1 MGLQARTELLSAL
14 ALVVQPTTSLACGG
28 LASSGTAS
36 VGGASHP
43 TELLVVDDRRVGRVD
58 EDDLVELVTPIL
70 TDPVGVQDL
79 EVRVATAD
87 ALLRDPLDALRHRD
101 LRDPRLGGLSLHVD
115 LALPQST
122 SSDSGSTDDDALLG
136 LVSALSSGV
145 ESSRAIDAEHDRVPS
160 PARHPVT
167 AEVMGQCVLR
177 TLPGFSNV
185 MIETSTHMHPPS
197 TPATLPPFMS
207 LPTRGSDAPDRR
219 NGYGTPLPACHM
231 DVTLIPVGDLR
242 AHEEIKPNH
251 LRRMIDKLRTQGHY
265 HKPILVDRD
274 SGCILDGHHRW
285 TAAKALE
292 LSRVPAI
299 ELDYLE
305 DDRIEVDVWPTAALE
320 TISKEDVLS
329 MAASEE
335 VFPAKTSRHTVRF
348 EIPRIEVGF
357 DELSSA

>member
-1 MGLQARTELLSAL
+1 
-14 ALVVQPTTSLACGG
+14 
-28 LASSGTAS
+28 
-36 VGGASHP
+36 
-43 TELLVVDDRRVGRVD
+43 
-58 EDDLVELVTPIL
+58 
-70 TDPVGVQDL
+70 
-79 EVRVATAD
+79 
-87 ALLRDPLDALRHRD
+87 
-101 LRDPRLGGLSLHVD
+101 
-115 LALPQST
+115 
-122 SSDSGSTDDDALLG
+122 
-136 LVSALSSGV
+136 
-145 ESSRAIDAEHDRVPS
+145 
-160 PARHPVT
+160 
-167 AEVMGQCVLR
+167 
-177 TLPGFSNV
+177 
-185 MIETSTHMHPPS
+185 
-197 TPATLPPFMS
+197 
-207 LPTRGSDAPDRR
+207 
-219 NGYGTPLPACHM
+219 M

-285 TAAKALE
+285 PAAKALE